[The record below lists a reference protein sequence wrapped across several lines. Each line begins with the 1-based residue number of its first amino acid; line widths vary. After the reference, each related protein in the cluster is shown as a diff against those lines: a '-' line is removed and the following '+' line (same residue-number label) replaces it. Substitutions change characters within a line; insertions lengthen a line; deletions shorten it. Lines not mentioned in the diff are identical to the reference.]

1 MKKILLAMVAALMLN
16 ACSES
21 EPVSLNG
28 KNFVLA
34 NDNAITL
41 SFDAKENKYY
51 GKVLNNY
58 FGSYTIEKNNIKF
71 GLAASTMMAG
81 PEAEMKKEQ
90 TYFQDLSKVTTFS
103 LKDKVLELSGNG
115 VSLKYQ
121 EK

>member
-1 MKKILLAMVAALMLN
+1 MKKLLFTMVAALMLN

-21 EPVSLNG
+21 ESVSLNG

-34 NDNAITL
+34 NDKAITL

-58 FGSYTIEKNNIKF
+58 FGSYTIEKNSIKF
-71 GLAASTMMAG
+71 GPTASTMMAG
-81 PEAEMKKEQ
+81 PESEMKKEQ

-121 EK
+121 EQ

>member
-1 MKKILLAMVAALMLN
+1 MKKILLTLVAALMLN
-16 ACSES
+16 GCNEQ

-58 FGSYTIEKNNIKF
+58 FGSYTIEKNTIKF
-71 GLAASTMMAG
+71 GPTASTMMAG
-81 PEAEMKKEQ
+81 PEEEMKKEQ
-90 TYFQDLSKVTTFS
+90 TYFQNLSKVTTYS
-103 LKDKVLELSGNG
+103 LKNKVLELSGNG

>member
-1 MKKILLAMVAALMLN
+1 MKKILLTMVAALMLN

-71 GLAASTMMAG
+71 GQAASTMMAG

>member
-1 MKKILLAMVAALMLN
+1 MKKILMTLMMAVALSGCAENSPATLK
-16 ACSES
+16 
-21 EPVSLNG
+21 G
-28 KNFVLA
+28 KSFVLQ
-34 NDNAITL
+34 NDKNITL
-41 SFDAKENKYY
+41 SFDAKEDRFA

>member
-1 MKKILLAMVAALMLN
+1 MKKILLTMVAALMLN
-16 ACSES
+16 ACNES

>member
-1 MKKILLAMVAALMLN
+1 MVAALMLN

>member
-1 MKKILLAMVAALMLN
+1 MKKLLFTMVAALMLN

-34 NDNAITL
+34 NDKAITL

-71 GLAASTMMAG
+71 GQAASTMMAG

-121 EK
+121 EQ

>member
-1 MKKILLAMVAALMLN
+1 MKKILLTMVAALMLN

-21 EPVSLNG
+21 ETVSLNG

-58 FGSYTIEKNNIKF
+58 FGSYTIEKNSIKF
-71 GLAASTMMAG
+71 GPTASTMMAG
-81 PEAEMKKEQ
+81 SEAEMKKEQ

>member
-1 MKKILLAMVAALMLN
+1 MKKILLTMVAALTLN

-34 NDNAITL
+34 NDNTITL

-71 GLAASTMMAG
+71 GPTASTMMAG